1 MNFAKN
7 FRVLRKSNKMT
18 LEELGKALGKSKS
31 TLSTWENGQ
40 RTPKLSELSTIA
52 KYFGVTVAQL
62 IDEGDK
68 DEHL

>member
-1 MNFAKN
+1 
-7 FRVLRKSNKMT
+7 MT
-18 LEELGKALGKSKS
+18 LEELGKALGKAKS